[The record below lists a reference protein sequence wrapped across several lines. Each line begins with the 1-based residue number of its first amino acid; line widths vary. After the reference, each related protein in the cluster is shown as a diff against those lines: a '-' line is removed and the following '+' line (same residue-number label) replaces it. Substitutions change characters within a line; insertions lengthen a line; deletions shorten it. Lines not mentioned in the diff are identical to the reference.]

1 MFVFSHIFPL
11 LCELTF
17 SMFWELYGFLLRAK
31 YLRNSKFWNVSVFP
45 SFSLT
50 MGIHFSHVL
59 GVVWIST
66 SGNRCK
72 KPITLCFSL
81 LFFYHGI
88 PLSTCFGNSI
98 HFRLTLNILRSLI
111 MCNGLWL
118 PIFFL

>member
-11 LCELTF
+11 PCEFTF

-50 MGIHFSHVL
+50 MGIHFSYVL

-88 PLSTCFGNSI
+88 PLCTCFGNSI